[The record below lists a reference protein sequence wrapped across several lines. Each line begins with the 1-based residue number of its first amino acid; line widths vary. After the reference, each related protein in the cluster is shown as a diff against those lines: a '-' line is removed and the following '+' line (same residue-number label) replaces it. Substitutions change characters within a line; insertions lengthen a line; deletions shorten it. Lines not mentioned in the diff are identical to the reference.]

1 MPNPAPK
8 PLSRK
13 ITNNLLALW
22 ESRTETDESE
32 GLLWYARANRRGQEL
47 AVRHNVTLGQA
58 IGVIAVLSPGC
69 EWGKNLQYADELLA
83 AWNSGKRGPDLPMVG
98 VYGNKNLDKAK
109 AILSGH
115 SPTVVIPDSSKKVKA
130 FYSCLI
136 NPAESQDVVIDRH
149 AKCAA
154 LGLRSKKSGYASQ
167 DVTVRS
173 AEYVYLARH
182 YVKLADRFGLL
193 PSQLQ
198 AVLWVSWKR
207 VAAEKGEL

>member
-1 MPNPAPK
+1 MK

-47 AVRHNVTLGQA
+47 SARHGVTLEQA

-83 AWNSGKRGPDLPMVG
+83 AWSHGKRGAELPMVG

-109 AILSGH
+109 AILAGH
-115 SPTVVIPDSSKKVKA
+115 SPTVVIPATSKKVKS
-130 FYSCLI
+130 FYNCLLS
-136 NPAESQDVVIDRH
+136 PADSRDVVIDRH

-154 LGLRSKKSGYASQ
+154 LGIRSNKSGYASR

-173 AEYVYLARH
+173 GEYDWLSRH

-198 AVLWVSWKR
+198 AVIWCQWKR
-207 VAAEKGEL
+207 LVEQE